1 MAKTYYVTG
10 EPKLEPTHPGALLR
24 EPVLPALG
32 ISVSEMAR
40 RLGVTRQH
48 LHRVLAETHP
58 VTPEMALRIGKLCG
72 NGPDLWLNMQQAYD
86 LWHAKRRM
94 RKELARIK
102 TVRSEA
108 GDAEGFAG
116 RAAARPRPKRRTR
129 RLGRT
134 RRRAV

>member
-48 LHRVLAETHP
+48 LHRILAETHP
-58 VTPEMALRIGKLCG
+58 ITPEMALRIGKLCG
-72 NGPDLWLNMQQAYD
+72 NGPELWLNMQQAYD
-86 LWHAKRRM
+86 LWHTKRRLTA
-94 RKELARIK
+94 ELKRIK
-102 TVRSEA
+102 TERADSSE
-108 GDAEGFAG
+108 EE
-116 RAAARPRPKRRTR
+116 RPLRHAAARAGTRRRTR
-129 RLGRT
+129 RLRQ
-134 RRRAV
+134 R